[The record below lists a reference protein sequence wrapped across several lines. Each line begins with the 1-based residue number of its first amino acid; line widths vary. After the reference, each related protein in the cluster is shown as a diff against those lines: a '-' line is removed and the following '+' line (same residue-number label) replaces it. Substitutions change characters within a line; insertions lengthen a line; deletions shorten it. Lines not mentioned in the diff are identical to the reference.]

1 MISNMFEITLDPLLD
16 GKPIQN
22 KGKSSEFSEQK
33 YELIYSDRE
42 NINLRGP
49 YEKDYL
55 YPIPSLNQFIS
66 RKEKEKIIANRLQQ
80 FNSQYRKKFEKKPAA
95 PMMSYYDEKKMQ
107 QK

>member
-49 YEKDYL
+49 YEKDNL

-66 RKEKEKIIANRLQQ
+66 RKEKEKIITIQLITLVV
-80 FNSQYRKKFEKKPAA
+80 YEKMPKLLPKKLEVIGK
-95 PMMSYYDEKKMQ
+95 
-107 QK
+107 